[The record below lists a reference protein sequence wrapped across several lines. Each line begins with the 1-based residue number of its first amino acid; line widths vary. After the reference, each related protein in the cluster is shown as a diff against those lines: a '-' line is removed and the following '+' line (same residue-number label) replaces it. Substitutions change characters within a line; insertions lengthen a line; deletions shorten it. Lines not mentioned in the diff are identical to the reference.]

1 MPTWVVGI
9 LQWAVGLALQH
20 ISAADVK
27 KMLATVF
34 VELDQAVQAVD
45 ARVTGPFKGVAD
57 EVALAF
63 HDACTAVVDAL
74 RK

>member
-27 KMLATVF
+27 KELALLF
-34 VELDQAVQAVD
+34 EALDAAIQAAD

-63 HDACTAVVDAL
+63 HDAAQAVVAAL
-74 RK
+74 RA